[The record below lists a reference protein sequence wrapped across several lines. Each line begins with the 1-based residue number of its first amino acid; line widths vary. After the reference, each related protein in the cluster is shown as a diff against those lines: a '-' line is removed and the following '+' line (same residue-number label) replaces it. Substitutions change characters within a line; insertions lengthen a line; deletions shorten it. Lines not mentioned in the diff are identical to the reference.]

1 MHHSIKM
8 NPAYQRQ
15 WSRAALAGLAGIASL
30 LWPALCQA
38 QTPPTYTITT
48 IAGMGPPATG
58 GYTGDGLAA
67 TAATI
72 HGPTSV
78 AFDAKGNMYIADQF
92 NNAIRQVA
100 GGIIA
105 TLAESAAGYSGD
117 GALAISATLN
127 YPDTIAVD
135 SKGNY
140 YFSDVNN
147 GAIRMVTT
155 AGIISTFAGS
165 QTLGIGFAGDGALA
179 IDAELNKPA
188 GIAFDSAGNLYIADS
203 GNFRIR
209 KVTLAT
215 LDISTI
221 AGSGTQGFSN
231 EGGAA
236 LSAHLDGTRQIAVA
250 SNGDIYLAD
259 SNNNQIRK
267 VSGGIISTV
276 AGSPTALF
284 GYTGDGGLATNALLD
299 HPTGVAVDSAG
310 DVYICDNFNN
320 VIRMVTP
327 DGIIHTIAGTG
338 SLSPPLYSGD
348 GGPALSAQFDEPTS
362 ITIDAS
368 GKLYISDTAN
378 NVIRM
383 LTPSAAP
390 GGPGPAPA
398 IRTSGNP
405 GVQSASDFGAL
416 AQVAPGSW
424 IEIYGSNLASATRQW
439 ATTDFT
445 GIDAPTSLNL
455 TTVSVGGQS
464 AFVEYIS
471 PGQINAQVPGTIG
484 LGSQPVI
491 VSTPAGASAAYNI
504 TATLQKPGLYAPTVF
519 RSVGNQYVGAL
530 FTDGKTYVFPTGS
543 FAGIPSRPAMPG
555 ETIVMYGIGFGAVPG
570 NPPGQIPQAANG
582 LTLPLAPK
590 FYFGGVLAQVSYAGL
605 SPQFIGL
612 YQFNVIVPN
621 GAAQAFSCG
630 STCSAV
636 TLTFTVN
643 ENGTD
648 VPGAQTLYTAI
659 LN

>member
-8 NPAYQRQ
+8 NPARTRQ
-15 WSRAALAGLAGIASL
+15 WSRAAIAGLAGIVSL
-30 LWPALCQA
+30 WLPALCQA

-48 IAGMGPPATG
+48 IAGMGPPAIG
-58 GYTGDGLAA
+58 GYAGDSLAA
-67 TAATI
+67 ISAQLN
-72 HGPTSV
+72 GPTSV
-78 AFDAKGNMYIADQF
+78 AFDASGNMYIADQF
-92 NNAIRQVA
+92 NNAIRQVSK
-100 GGIIA
+100 GIIA
-105 TLAESAAGYSGD
+105 TLVYSTPTGYSGD
-117 GALAISATLN
+117 AGPAISAGIN

-135 SKGNY
+135 SQGNY

-147 GAIRMVTT
+147 GAIRMVN
-155 AGIISTFAGS
+155 AKGVISTFAGS
-165 QTLGIGFAGDGALA
+165 QTLGVGFAGDGALA

-215 LDISTI
+215 LDITTI
-221 AGSGTQGFSN
+221 AGSGTEGFSN

-250 SNGDIYLAD
+250 KNGDIYLAD

-276 AGSPTALF
+276 AGSATALF

-299 HPTGVAVDSAG
+299 HPTGIAVDSAG
-310 DVYICDNFNN
+310 DVYICDTFNN

-338 SLSPPLYSGD
+338 SLITPLYSGD

-368 GKLYISDTAN
+368 GNLYICDLAN

-383 LTPSAAP
+383 MTPSAAP

-398 IRTSGNP
+398 IRTTGNP

-416 AQVAPGSW
+416 PSIAPGSW
-424 IEIYGSNLASATRQW
+424 IEIYGTNLASATRPW

-484 LGSQPVI
+484 LGSQAVI

-504 TATLQKPGLYAPTVF
+504 TATLQQPGLYAPAVF
-519 RSVGNQYVGAL
+519 RIVGKQYVGAL
-530 FTDGKTYVFPTGS
+530 FTDGLTYVFPTGS
-543 FAGIPSRPAMPG
+543 FAGITSRPAMPG
-555 ETIVMYGIGFGAVPG
+555 ETIVMYGIGFGPVPG

-590 FYFGGVLAQVSYAGL
+590 FYFGGVLAQVQYAGL
-605 SPQFIGL
+605 VEGAIGE

-621 GAAQAFSCG
+621 VSCG
-630 STCSAV
+630 TTCSAV
-636 TLTFTVN
+636 PLTFTVN